1 MYYYKMGKKKRMSA
15 NLYKNKFILTFLLLL
30 FVANFVLVPVVGSN
44 LVRTSN
50 FIYVDD
56 SGGADYNSIQEA
68 IDNADDGD
76 TIFVYNGTYEEQII
90 VDKKINLVGENKKNT
105 IITGDFRKYLI
116 SINVHD
122 VSLSNFNIKGKKS
135 FLTLS
140 NGILISSDKTKI
152 SNCVI
157 NQLSIGILVKGSDT
171 NISNNQIFDCNIG
184 LFFSLNV
191 ENNIIECNNFSNNF
205 FGIWSFFSM
214 ISSGNIIRENLF
226 LKNSIGVGLVFL
238 TKGFTVYHNNF
249 AENNVHAKGSGQNI
263 WNDKYPSGGNYWS
276 GYSGVD
282 EYHGLSQDKPGS
294 DGIIDDAYSIG
305 YVFDAYPFKKNDG
318 WEKDNPPFK
327 PYNPIPFNGN
337 NSVDIL
343 VDLLWDGGD
352 PEGDLITYDV
362 YFGTNSHSLLKVSD
376 NQTDLSFNP
385 GELEHQTQ
393 YFWQI
398 VAWDEHDECKRGDV
412 WEFTT
417 KRGENNNP
425 VAFDDYFVVS
435 EDSSDNSFNVLQN
448 DIDIDE
454 DTLLIDS
461 TYDALH
467 GTVTFDEYYI
477 YYSPDDNYCGSD
489 IFEYTISDG
498 EDGFDTATVY
508 VTVECINDA
517 PVVKN
522 IPNQNKQEGED
533 FSSFDLDNYVTDIDD
548 LKDELIWIYSG
559 NSELDVSI
567 DTNHIVTVSKPNLEW
582 VGEETIRFTVTDAGG
597 LFGFDDAIFSV
608 TDVNHNPVANDD
620 IKSVSEDSSDNPFNV
635 LENDYDSDG
644 DSVIITSAGSAL
656 HGTVTFDENYIYY
669 SPDDNYCGSDSIL
682 YTISDGNGGTDTAVV
697 GVTINC
703 INDPPDVLNIAD
715 QTINQGEYFSTINL
729 NDYVSDVEDSDN
741 DLTWAYSGNVDLQ
754 VSIGTANIATI
765 TPPSL
770 TWTGQETITFTA
782 TDTEGLSDSD
792 DALFSIN
799 IVNNPPVA
807 NNDFYE
813 IDEDE
818 TLYVNEIE
826 GVLSNDSD
834 SDGDTLTCT
843 LDDDASDGKLTLHT
857 NGSFKYEP
865 TSNFNGEDSFRYKV
879 SDAKGGF
886 DIAVVTIQIF
896 PVNDAPVVPYAPN
909 PSNNSGV
916 VSLSKTLS
924 WSCSDPDGDVLTYS
938 VYFDKNSENIDFKKN
953 QTSNIYSPGTLDENT
968 VYYWKI
974 IARDPNGLSK
984 ESPVWNFETASGT
997 STGDDDDD
1005 AENSTE
1011 NETYYSPTATISG
1024 PFRGEP
1030 GIKVFFDGS
1039 NSHDNDEGKQ
1049 SIVKYD
1055 WKFFENDSWR
1065 EELGGRPSYTYESI
1079 GDYKVSLRVTDN
1091 EGEQDTDIITIKIKE
1106 KNDPPTTPTITADKE
1121 AKLSENY
1128 AILVESSDP
1137 DGDSIKF
1144 TIDWGDGW
1152 VDYSDFTNEGFYTG
1166 FHKYSQRGIY
1176 IITARAEDEEF
1187 ESDKSSIMVFLEV
1200 KVLEIDDLIK
1210 GYFVDKNDDNYYDS
1224 FFNMKLKKDNEIE
1237 RHTHYYWVN
1246 SDTDEEWDYIYD
1258 SKEKTVYEWTE
1269 ESANTTLVSKGN
1281 KGEGFLNGIAELIGE
1296 SNLKFLPIIL
1306 IGAIIIV
1313 AETIFVMFV
1322 RKKGFFKN

>member
-249 AENNVHAKGSGQNI
+249 VENNVHAKGSGQNI

-305 YVFDAYPFKKNDG
+305 YVFDAYPFKNNDG

-435 EDSSDNSFNVLQN
+435 EDSSDNSFNVL
-448 DIDIDE
+448 
-454 DTLLIDS
+454 
-461 TYDALH
+461 
-467 GTVTFDEYYI
+467 
-477 YYSPDDNYCGSD
+477 
-489 IFEYTISDG
+489 
-498 EDGFDTATVY
+498 
-508 VTVECINDA
+508 
-517 PVVKN
+517 
-522 IPNQNKQEGED
+522 
-533 FSSFDLDNYVTDIDD
+533 
-548 LKDELIWIYSG
+548 
-559 NSELDVSI
+559 
-567 DTNHIVTVSKPNLEW
+567 
-582 VGEETIRFTVTDAGG
+582 
-597 LFGFDDAIFSV
+597 
-608 TDVNHNPVANDD
+608 
-620 IKSVSEDSSDNPFNV
+620 
-635 LENDYDSDG
+635 ENDYDSDG

-741 DLTWAYSGNVDLQ
+741 DLTWAYSGNIDLQ

-792 DALFSIN
+792 DALFSVN

-1137 DGDSIKF
+1137 DADSIKF

-1269 ESANTTLVSKGN
+1269 ESANTTLVSKEN